1 MRLNR
6 LDLIRY
12 GRFKDADI
20 CFPKPAD
27 GKPDV
32 TVVFGQNEAGKS
44 TAFNGFLELLFGFKG
59 GAHPYAFRFDRS
71 DLVVGAELDLPE
83 REATVLRRNSKRTQ
97 SLLDSNERPINEAIL
112 SGALHGLTRDSYE
125 ERFSLDEKGLREGG
139 ERIAGAQG
147 DLGQLLHAGL
157 SGLTGMAQ
165 TLDSLAERAD
175 KFYKKRGRG
184 TVLKTGSDRLKEIGR
199 ELRADHLTTERER
212 KLRQDR
218 DRTAVDFETA
228 DADLRQVYQ
237 RQAASKAAE
246 LWYDRTEKMGQLTE
260 ALADFSGGPDLAP
273 DAAER
278 VAGLV
283 EKIAAQSIRV
293 TEAEEEI
300 VKLDQTI
307 EEHPIDNLA
316 QPLKAE
322 LERLDQLTFDGAPLL
337 GRASTAMADLD
348 RRREDL
354 DNLGQQIDKILVLLE
369 VPDAPPSTIALE
381 ANDLE
386 DLATAVQ
393 ECLTANLSAGAAKE
407 AAEVALAQHGKAPRE
422 PQDLTA
428 LRLAFEKWKA
438 VADMSAFEVAHGQA
452 SARLTKVA
460 AGLPQSWM
468 DLVASGLP
476 ARETLDEV
484 SQDWATLTADLASAR
499 KDLEARVAELVEAR
513 ADLSTQ
519 EAAPDVVDI
528 VKTEETRRQ
537 RDIEWQQHRGDLT
550 GETANQFE
558 AAMYADDSARAHYLT
573 GAEARQRLLAAQ
585 GQVRSAEARHET
597 AKNRND
603 DFIARHDRLSESC
616 SRLALALG
624 FEAGTPPSAFNAR
637 QQALTT
643 AAEAAAD
650 VSNAEKALKD
660 RRVQQAEACDA
671 LTGAARPLGYDP
683 AQGDLPTQIQR
694 ALTLEESD
702 REAWAKWRDG
712 EKTIAELEKK
722 TEQTRDDLD
731 VALNKLEQLT
741 VALPLPD
748 CSFDGMRAALP
759 NLRSL
764 QQLYGEHRKLSVR
777 IGALEQAIAAL
788 ADSAERLIRI
798 LGDPE
803 NDADAGADPV
813 QIIDR
818 ARSRHALAVR
828 ADEKREEAASRRDEL
843 DRFKHRAETELQD
856 ANAGLESCF
865 EGQGGQDLMPR
876 DRVAK
881 LVERDRLRAE
891 KANAARDRQKAREGV
906 DADLFTEELDLMP
919 DATRSTELEQAQQD
933 AQLIRD
939 SARDAQR
946 EADRLYREAFQAAD
960 RSDLATEQATLLEEL
975 RSGARQAAV
984 ARLGVLAARGALRR
998 LAAERRGSMLRDV
1011 EEAFV
1016 TMTSPAW
1023 TGVDVWTQ
1031 SEGEKLVGIQPDG
1044 NTVPV
1049 EQMSTGTMGQLY
1061 FALRL
1066 AGYRSF
1072 ARDPGPL
1079 PMVLD
1084 DIMETFD
1091 DVRARAALQLCAEI
1105 GANGQAILFTHH
1117 AHLVEL
1123 ARDCIDGVAIVNM
1136 PD

>member
-20 CFPKPAD
+20 CFPKSAD

-83 REATVLRRNSKRTQ
+83 RGTTVLRRNSKRTQ

-125 ERFSLDEKGLREGG
+125 ERFSLNEKGLREGG

-199 ELRADHLTTERER
+199 DLRADHLTTERER

-218 DRTAVDFETA
+218 DRKVADFETA
-228 DADLRQVYQ
+228 DAKLRQVYQ

-246 LWYDRTEKMGQLTE
+246 LWYDQTEKMRQLTE
-260 ALADFSGGPDLAP
+260 ALADFPGGPDLVP

-293 TEAEEEI
+293 AESEEEI
-300 VKLDQTI
+300 VKLDQII
-307 EEHPIDNLA
+307 EDHPIDNLT
-316 QPLKAE
+316 QPLTAE

-337 GRASTAMADLD
+337 GRASTARADLD
-348 RRREDL
+348 RRRVDL
-354 DNLGQQIDKILVLLE
+354 NNLGQQIDKVLVLLE
-369 VPDAPPSTIALE
+369 VPDTPPSTIALE

-407 AAEVALAQHGKAPRE
+407 ATEVALAQHGKAPCE
-422 PQDLTA
+422 PQDLTT
-428 LRLAFEKWKA
+428 LRHAFEKWKA

-452 SARLTKVA
+452 LARLTKVA

-468 DLVASGLP
+468 DLVAAGLP

-484 SQDWATLTADLASAR
+484 SQDWATLTADIASAR
-499 KDLEARVAELVEAR
+499 KNLEARVAELVEAR
-513 ADLSTQ
+513 ADLTTH
-519 EAAPDVVDI
+519 EAAPDAVDI
-528 VKTEETRRQ
+528 IKTEETRRR
-537 RDIEWQQHRGDLT
+537 RDFEWQRHRGDLT
-550 GETANQFE
+550 SETADQFE
-558 AAMYADDSARAHYLT
+558 EAMYADDSARAHYLT

-597 AKNRND
+597 AKIRHD
-603 DFIARHDRLSESC
+603 DLKVRHDRLSESC

-624 FEAGTPPSAFNAR
+624 FEAGTPVSAFNAR

-650 VSNAEKALKD
+650 VSNAERALKD
-660 RRVQQAEACDA
+660 RLVQQAEACDA

-694 ALTLEESD
+694 ALTLEKSD
-702 REAWAKWRDG
+702 REAWAKWQDG

-722 TEQTRDDLD
+722 AEQARDDLD
-731 VALNKLEQLT
+731 FALKKLEQLT
-741 VALPLPD
+741 SALPLPD
-748 CSFDGMRAALP
+748 CSLDGIRAALP
-759 NLRSL
+759 HLRSL
-764 QQLYGEHRKLSVR
+764 QQLYGEHRKLSMR

-803 NDADAGADPV
+803 NDADPV

-818 ARSRHALAVR
+818 ARSRQALAVR
-828 ADEKREEAASRRDEL
+828 ADEKREEAVLRRDEL
-843 DRFKHRAETELQD
+843 DRFKRRAETELQN
-856 ANAGLESCF
+856 ANAHLESCF
-865 EGQGGQDLMPR
+865 EGQGGQDLIPR

-891 KANAARDRQKAREGV
+891 KATAARDRQKAREGV
-906 DADLFTEELDLMP
+906 DADLFAEELDRMP

-933 AQLIRD
+933 AQLTRD
-939 SARDAQR
+939 AARDAQR

-1023 TGVDVWTQ
+1023 IGVDVWTQ

-1123 ARDCIDGVAIVNM
+1123 ARDSIDGVAIVNM

>member
-71 DLVVGAELDLPE
+71 DLVVGAELDLSE
-83 REATVLRRNSKRTQ
+83 RGTTVLRRNSKRTQ

-112 SGALHGLTRDSYE
+112 SGALHGLTRDTYE
-125 ERFSLDEKGLREGG
+125 ERFSLNEKGLREGG

-184 TVLKTGSDRLKEIGR
+184 TVLRTGNDRLKEIGR

-218 DRTAVDFETA
+218 DRTVADFETA
-228 DADLRQVYQ
+228 DAELRQVYQ

-260 ALADFSGGPDLAP
+260 ALADFPGGPDLAP

-283 EKIAAQSIRV
+283 EKIAAQSIRI

-300 VKLDQTI
+300 VKLDQII
-307 EEHPIDNLA
+307 EDHPIDNLA

-322 LERLDQLTFDGAPLL
+322 LERLDQLSFDGAPLL
-337 GRASTAMADLD
+337 GRASTARADLD

-381 ANDLE
+381 ANNLE

-452 SARLTKVA
+452 LARLTKVA

-519 EAAPDVVDI
+519 GAAPDAVDI

-537 RDIEWQQHRGDLT
+537 RDIEWQQHRGDLK
-550 GETANQFE
+550 GETADQFE

-573 GAEARQRLLAAQ
+573 GAEARQRLQAAQ

-597 AKNRND
+597 AKKRHD
-603 DFIARHDRLSESC
+603 DLIARHDCLSESC

-660 RRVQQAEACDA
+660 RLVQQAEACDA
-671 LTGAARPLGYDP
+671 LTVTARPLGYDP

-702 REAWAKWRDG
+702 REAWAKWQDG

-722 TEQTRDDLD
+722 AEQTRDDHD

-741 VALPLPD
+741 AALPLPD

-803 NDADAGADPV
+803 NDANADPV

-818 ARSRHALAVR
+818 ARSRQALAVR
-828 ADEKREEAASRRDEL
+828 ADEKREGAALRRDEL
-843 DRFKHRAETELQD
+843 DRFKRRAETERQD
-856 ANAGLESCF
+856 ANADLESCF

-891 KANAARDRQKAREGV
+891 KATAAHDRQKAREGV
-906 DADLFTEELDLMP
+906 DADLFTEELDRMP
-919 DATRSTELEQAQQD
+919 DATRSTELEQAQKD
-933 AQLIRD
+933 AQLTRD

-975 RSGARQAAV
+975 RSGARQAVV

-1016 TMTSPAW
+1016 TMTTPAW

-1066 AGYRSF
+1066 AGYSSF
-1072 ARDPGPL
+1072 AREPGPL

-1091 DVRARAALQLCAEI
+1091 DARARAALQLCAEI

>member
-1 MRLNR
+1 M
-6 LDLIRY
+6 DLIRY

-694 ALTLEESD
+694 ALTLEASD

>member
-20 CFPKPAD
+20 SFPKPAE
-27 GKPDV
+27 GMPDV
-32 TVVFGQNEAGKS
+32 TVIFGQNEAGKS
-44 TAFNGFLELLFGFKG
+44 TAFNGFLELLFGFKC

-83 REATVLRRNSKRTQ
+83 RGTMVFRRNSKRTQ
-97 SLLDSNERPINEAIL
+97 SLMDANDRPINEAIL
-112 SGALHGLTRDSYE
+112 SGALYGLTQDTYE
-125 ERFSLDEKGLREGG
+125 ERFSLNEKGLREGG

-165 TLDSLAERAD
+165 TLDSLAEQAD
-175 KFYKKRGRG
+175 RFYKKRGRG

-199 ELRADHLTTERER
+199 ELRADRLTTERER
-212 KLRQDR
+212 NLRHDR
-218 DRTAVDFETA
+218 DRTLADFETA
-228 DADLRQVYQ
+228 DPELRQAYQ

-246 LWYDRTEKMGQLTE
+246 VWYDRTEEMGQLTE
-260 ALADFSGGPDLAP
+260 ALVDSPVGPDLP
-273 DAAER
+273 SDAAER

-283 EKIAAQSIRV
+283 EKIAAQTIRIR
-293 TEAEEEI
+293 EAEEEI
-300 VKLDQTI
+300 AKQDQI
-307 EEHPIDNLA
+307 IADHPVDKLA
-316 QPLKAE
+316 QPLTAE
-322 LERLDQLTFDGAPLL
+322 LERLDQLTVDGAPLM
-337 GRASTAMADLD
+337 GRASTARADLERRCED
-348 RRREDL
+348 RDKLRR
-354 DNLGQQIDKILVLLE
+354 QIDKALGLLG
-369 VPDAPPSTIALE
+369 VPDAPVSTVALE
-381 ANDLE
+381 PSDLE
-386 DLATAVQ
+386 ELAAAVQ
-393 ECLTANLSAGAAKE
+393 ECLTASLSADAAREAVE
-407 AAEVALAQHGKAPRE
+407 AARIQQGKAPSE

-428 LRLAFEKWKA
+428 LRAAFDNWKA
-438 VADMSAFEVAHGQA
+438 VADMSAFEVAHSQA
-452 SARLTKVA
+452 LARLTKVT
-460 AGLPQSWM
+460 AGLPQSWT
-468 DLVASGLP
+468 DLVAAGLP

-484 SQDWATLTADLASAR
+484 SRDWATLTADLASAR
-499 KDLEARVAELVEAR
+499 KDREARVAELVEAR
-513 ADLSTQ
+513 ADLTTQ
-519 EAAPDVVDI
+519 EAAPDAVDI

-550 GETANQFE
+550 AETAEQFE

-585 GQVRSAEARHET
+585 GKVRSAEVRHET
-597 AKNRND
+597 AKTRHD
-603 DFIARHDRLSESC
+603 DLIAQHDRLSERC

-643 AAEAAAD
+643 AAEAAVD
-650 VSNAEKALKD
+650 SSSAEKALKD
-660 RRVQQAEACDA
+660 RIVQQEGARDA
-671 LTGAARPLGYDP
+671 LIAAARPLGDDA
-683 AQGDLPTQIQR
+683 AQGDLPTQVQR

-702 REAWAKWRDG
+702 REAWAKWQYS
-712 EKTIAELEKK
+712 EKINAELDNKA
-722 TEQTRDDLD
+722 EQARDDFD
-731 VALNKLEQLT
+731 TALNKLEQLT
-741 VALPLPD
+741 AALPLPD
-748 CSFDGMRAALP
+748 RSLEGIRAALP
-759 NLRSL
+759 HLRSM
-764 QQLYGEHRKLSVR
+764 QQLYGEYQKLSVR

-788 ADSAERLIRI
+788 ADSAERLTRV
-798 LGDPE
+798 LGEPE
-803 NDADAGADPV
+803 NEAGADPI

-818 ARSRHALAVR
+818 ARSRQTLAAR
-828 ADEKREEAASRRDEL
+828 AVEKRAEAVSRRDEL
-843 DRFKHRAETELQD
+843 DHSKRRAETERQD
-856 ANAGLESCF
+856 ANTDLDSCF
-865 EGQGGQDLMPR
+865 EGQGGQDLVPR

-881 LVERDRLRAE
+881 LVERDRLRTE
-891 KANAARDRQKAREGV
+891 KAMAERDRQKAHEGI
-906 DADLFTEELDLMP
+906 DTDLFAEELGRMP
-919 DATRSTELEQAQQD
+919 DATRATELEQALQD
-933 AQLIRD
+933 VQLTRD

-975 RSGARQAAV
+975 RSGARRAAV

-1016 TMTSPAW
+1016 TMTTPAW

-1031 SEGEKLVGIQPDG
+1031 TEGEKLVGIQPDG
-1044 NTVPV
+1044 NAVPV

-1072 ARDPGPL
+1072 AREPGPL

-1091 DVRARAALQLCAEI
+1091 DARARAALQLCAEI

-1123 ARDCIDGVAIVNM
+1123 ARDCIEGVEIVNM

>member
-12 GRFKDADI
+12 GRFKDAEI
-20 CFPKPAD
+20 SFPKPAE
-27 GKPDV
+27 GMPDV
-32 TVVFGQNEAGKS
+32 TVIFGQNEAGKS

-83 REATVLRRNSKRTQ
+83 RGTMVFRRNSKRTQ
-97 SLLDSNERPINEAIL
+97 SLLDANDRPINEAIL
-112 SGALHGLTRDSYE
+112 SGSLHGLTQDIYE
-125 ERFSLDEKGLREGG
+125 ERFSLNEKGLREGG

-175 KFYKKRGRG
+175 RFYKKRGRG

-199 ELRADHLTTERER
+199 ELRADRLTTERER
-212 KLRQDR
+212 NLRDDR
-218 DRTAVDFETA
+218 DRALADFETA
-228 DADLRQVYQ
+228 DAELRQVYQ

-246 LWYDRTEKMGQLTE
+246 VWYDRTEEMGQLTE
-260 ALADFSGGPDLAP
+260 ALVDSPVGPDLPP

-283 EKIAAQSIRV
+283 EKIAAQTSRIR
-293 TEAEEEI
+293 EAEEEI
-300 VKLDQTI
+300 AKQDQI
-307 EEHPIDNLA
+307 IAGHPVDKLA
-316 QPLKAE
+316 QPLTAE
-322 LERLDQLTFDGAPLL
+322 LERLDQLTVDGAPLM
-337 GRASTAMADLD
+337 GRASTARADLERRCED
-348 RRREDL
+348 RDKLRGL
-354 DNLGQQIDKILVLLE
+354 IDKALGLLG
-369 VPDAPPSTIALE
+369 VPDAPVSTVALE
-381 ANDLE
+381 PSALE
-386 DLATAVQ
+386 ELAAAVQ
-393 ECLTANLSAGAAKE
+393 ECLTANLSADAARETVE
-407 AAEVALAQHGKAPRE
+407 AARIQQGEAPSE

-428 LRLAFEKWKA
+428 LRAAFENWKA
-438 VADMSAFEVAHGQA
+438 VADMSAFEVAHSQDL
-452 SARLTKVA
+452 ARMTKVT
-460 AGLPQSWM
+460 AGLPQSWT
-468 DLVASGLP
+468 DLVAAGLP

-484 SQDWATLTADLASAR
+484 SRDLATLTADLASAR
-499 KDLEARVAELVEAR
+499 KDLEARLAELVEVR
-513 ADLSTQ
+513 ADLTTQ
-519 EAAPDVVDI
+519 EAAPDAVDI

-537 RDIEWQQHRGDLT
+537 RDIEWQQHRGDLRA
-550 GETANQFE
+550 ETAEQFE
-558 AAMYADDSARAHYLT
+558 AAMFADDSARAHYLT

-585 GQVRSAEARHET
+585 GKVRSAEVRHET
-597 AKNRND
+597 AKTRHD
-603 DFIARHDRLSESC
+603 DLIAQHDRLSERC
-616 SRLALALG
+616 SRLALELG

-650 VSNAEKALKD
+650 LSSTKRALKD
-660 RRVQQAEACDA
+660 RLVQQLGARGA
-671 LTGAARPLGYDP
+671 LIAAARPLGDDA
-683 AQGDLPTQIQR
+683 AQSDLPTQVQR

-702 REAWAKWRDG
+702 RKAWAKWQDS
-712 EKTIAELEKK
+712 EKIIAELDNKA
-722 TEQTRDDLD
+722 EQARDDFD
-731 VALNKLEQLT
+731 TALNKLEQLT
-741 VALPLPD
+741 AALPLPD
-748 CSFDGMRAALP
+748 RSLEGIRAALP
-759 NLRSL
+759 HLRSL
-764 QQLYGEHRKLSVR
+764 QQLYEEYRKLTVR

-798 LGDPE
+798 LEEPE
-803 NDADAGADPV
+803 DDADPV

-818 ARSRHALAVR
+818 ARSRQALAIR
-828 ADEKREEAASRRDEL
+828 ADEKREEAVLRRDEL
-843 DRFKHRAETELQD
+843 DHSKRRAETERQD
-856 ANAGLESCF
+856 ANSDLESCF

-876 DRVAK
+876 DRVSK
-881 LVERDRLRAE
+881 LVERDRLRTE
-891 KANAARDRQKAREGV
+891 KAKAERGRQKAREGV
-906 DADLFTEELDLMP
+906 DDDLFAEELDRMP
-919 DATRSTELEQAQQD
+919 DATRAVELEQTLQD
-933 AQLIRD
+933 LQLTRD
-939 SARDAQR
+939 TARDAQR
-946 EADRLYREAFQAAD
+946 EADRIYREAFQAAD

-975 RSGARQAAV
+975 RSGVRQAAV

-1011 EEAFV
+1011 EAAFV
-1016 TMTSPAW
+1016 TMTTPAW
-1023 TGVDVWTQ
+1023 SGVDVWTQ
-1031 SEGEKLVGIQPDG
+1031 TEGEKLVGIQPDG

-1072 ARDPGPL
+1072 AREPGPL

-1105 GANGQAILFTHH
+1105 GVNGQAILFTHH

-1123 ARDCIDGVAIVNM
+1123 ARDCIDGVAVVNL